1 MFRRCIRDLSLE
13 RSFRRIPHPIRK
25 QQMPFFLSS
34 RNEFSNDSQR
44 NSSQRTAPAEEAS
57 HSGNYISKI
66 FLGSAVVGA
75 AAMAAYQAGYIN
87 LQVKDG
93 KSSVTVSSDQA
104 VVKEPE
110 NLGSSAQEGAVTI
123 DKQPSTL
130 ETDTTSIDSGKPH
143 PPTDIE
149 IKKEVASEIA
159 PAEEEPVPVKEHE
172 PEDLTKETFPVPDD
186 QKVDSKL
193 SLENSSEMDRNE
205 PNVEEKMLAE
215 TSNEQSVA
223 ADDSIIASEQSHAK
237 EVSSYHNNM
246 MEMPKETLDTERTA
260 DKSLSE
266 SYTLQDEESPDLPRK
281 GESADLLAASSSNK
295 EASVTT
301 RENPTDKGPS
311 NDGKYI
317 LDLIEAIHAAERKQ
331 AESDAYIFSEEKR
344 KLKEKYEKELKD
356 ARARELMYA
365 EEAAIL
371 DKELKKEKV
380 KSASTIKTLQEKAEQ
395 NLREELQRKDEE
407 IDARLEKV
415 QELAKAELA
424 AAIAKE
430 KASQIEKIAE
440 ANLNI
445 NALCMAF
452 YARSEEA
459 SQSHSVHK
467 LALGTLALEEALS
480 KGLPV
485 QAEVDSL
492 CKFLEGI
499 DKDSLLELALSSLP
513 KEVLNHGTDTQMQ
526 LNQKFNSLK
535 GTLRHF
541 SLIPAGGGGILAHAV
556 AHVASSIKMKED
568 QSGDSIESVITRVEN
583 LLVDGKLA
591 EAADALEGGVRGSE
605 AEKVVVDWVRQARTR
620 AIADQT
626 LSLLQSY
633 ATSITFT

>member
-93 KSSVTVSSDQA
+93 KSSVTVSDQA

-123 DKQPSTL
+123 DKQPITL
-130 ETDTTSIDSGKPH
+130 ETDTTTIDSGKPH

-172 PEDLTKETFPVPDD
+172 PEDLTKETFQVPDD

-193 SLENSSEMDRNE
+193 SHENSSEMDRNE

-237 EVSSYHNNM
+237 EASSDHNNM

-301 RENPTDKGPS
+301 SENPTDKGPS
-311 NDGKYI
+311 DDGKFI

-415 QELAKAELA
+415 QELAKAELF

-513 KEVLNHGTDTQMQ
+513 EEVLKHGTGTQMQ
-526 LNQKFNSLK
+526 LKQKFNSLK

-591 EAADALEGGVRGSE
+591 EAADALEGGVHGSE